1 MEIRP
6 AGVKGFIAKPP
17 RDIRVFLL
25 FGPDEGLIRERGDAL
40 ARQIV
45 PDPGDPF
52 RFADLDGDAVNADAA
67 LLYDEATALALGGG
81 GRAVRVRRLTGRI
94 AEAVIDMVREP
105 AGEARII
112 LEAPGAS
119 KKSAVV
125 AAAIGSAAA
134 AAVPCYHDDGRALP
148 DLVREAMREAGLR
161 PGPGVVEF
169 VADRAGGDRALTRR
183 EIEKLALFVS
193 AARDGDRVA
202 GPDTESDTGPDT
214 GPDAGP
220 AAEAR
225 PVDLAQA
232 QAVIGDT
239 ALLTLDSLVDA
250 TFEGRM
256 ADIERMLVRVRQE
269 GVASGTILRAMS
281 GHAARLMRYR
291 TLVQTGLDPAAA
303 ARRLRPPVHFSRQ
316 RSLERQSR
324 MPQRVLAAAM
334 ARLAEAERLTRRSEL
349 PDATVC
355 DRALCGIAAAVR
367 RV

>member
-17 RDIRVFLL
+17 SHIRVFLL
-25 FGPDEGLIRERGDAL
+25 FGPDEGLIRERGEAL

-52 RFADLDGDAVNADAA
+52 RFADLDGEAVNADAA
-67 LLYDEATALALGGG
+67 LLYDEATALAFGGG
-81 GRAVRVRRLTGRI
+81 QRAVRVRRLAGRI
-94 AEAVIDMVREP
+94 ADAVIDMVREP

-112 LEAPGAS
+112 LEAPGAN
-119 KKSAVV
+119 KKSAIV
-125 AAAIGSAAA
+125 AAAIRCPAA

-148 DLVREAMREAGLR
+148 ELVNEAMKKAGLR
-161 PGPGVVEF
+161 PGQGVVDY
-169 VADRAGGDRALTRR
+169 VVDRAGGDRALTRR
-183 EIEKLALFVS
+183 EIEKLALFVG
-193 AARDGDRVA
+193 AVQDRGRAA
-202 GPDTESDTGPDT
+202 GPDTAPDT
-214 GPDAGP
+214 GPNAGS
-220 AAEAR
+220 AAGSGSEPR
-225 PVDLAQA
+225 SVDLAQA

-256 ADIERMLVRVRQE
+256 ADIERMLQRVRQE

-281 GHAARLMRYR
+281 GHAARLVRYR
-291 TLVQTGLDPAAA
+291 NLVRTGLDPAAA

-334 ARLAEAERLTRRSEL
+334 DRLAEAERLTRRSEL

-367 RV
+367 RS